1 MFLEIAIV
9 CAVVG
14 AILLAVIPSRAKLNL
29 PPGPRHYPLIGNLP
43 QLAGKPGHV
52 AMTEMAKEY
61 GKIYTMYL
69 PGGQRCVVINSIDL
83 AREALLTKRDDFS
96 GRPASYI
103 SGYLSR
109 GFKDIICADFTQGMI
124 YQRKIAHSA
133 LRMYG
138 SGMKRLEGLIC
149 SEVELLTKR
158 ISSYQGRPFNPK
170 EDIQLAVL
178 NVICAIVYG
187 ESYDIGDDEFLRI
200 LKYNDDF
207 IRLFGSYNILD
218 LIPLL
223 RFLPLEDVKTLRESR
238 AIRDDILDTKYRE
251 HKVRFEE
258 DNANNNFEVQ
268 DLTDALLKAYYEAEQ
283 EDSKVTQLLSE
294 DHIVMTMND
303 VFNAGL
309 ETSSTTLRWLMAYMA
324 TYPEVQARVHAELD
338 DVIGSGRMPCLSD
351 RGSLP
356 YLESTIAE
364 VLRIRAIVPLSLP
377 HKATCD
383 TTLGDYDVPKETMLI
398 TNIWAIHHD
407 TDEWEKPDVFNPE
420 RFLDSQGK
428 FSAAGVRS
436 YLPFSAGRRG
446 CLGESLAKTEVFL
459 IAARLLH
466 QFKVEVP
473 TGKPHPD
480 LSGEVGVVLM
490 PGHHELCITERL

>member
-1 MFLEIAIV
+1 MILEFAIV
-9 CAVVG
+9 CAVIC
-14 AILLAVIPSRAKLNL
+14 AILLAVIYHKPKNL
-29 PPGPRHYPLIGNLP
+29 LAPGPTPYPLIGNML
-43 QLAGKPGHV
+43 QLVGKPGHV
-52 AMTEMAKEY
+52 AMTEMAEEY

-69 PGGQRCVVINSIDL
+69 PGGQRCVVVNSIDL

-109 GFKDIICADFTQGMI
+109 GFKDIICASFTQAMI
-124 YQRKIAHSA
+124 LQRKIAHSA

-149 SEVELLTKR
+149 TEVDQLSKR
-158 ISSYQGRPFNPK
+158 LSARQGQPFNPK

-187 ESYDIGDDEFLRI
+187 ESYDIKDEEFLRI
-200 LKYNDDF
+200 VKYNDQF

-258 DNANNNFEVQ
+258 DNANNNFEVE
-268 DLTDALLKAYYEAEQ
+268 DLTDAMLKAYHEEEQ
-283 EDSKVTQLLSE
+283 EDAKVTQLLSE

-309 ETSSTTLRWLMAYMA
+309 ETTATTLRWLVAYMA
-324 TYPEVQARVHAELD
+324 TYPEVQARIHAELD

-351 RGSLP
+351 RGNLP

-377 HKATCD
+377 HMSTCD
-383 TTLGDYDVPKETMLI
+383 TSLGGYDVPKDTMLI
-398 TNIWAIHHD
+398 TNLWAIHHD
-407 TDEWEKPDVFNPE
+407 ADEWEKPDEFNPE
-420 RFLDSQGK
+420 RFLDSEGK

-446 CLGESLAKTEVFL
+446 CLGESLAKTELFL
-459 IAARLLH
+459 ITSRLLH
-466 QFKVEVP
+466 QFKVENP
-473 TGKPHPD
+473 PGKPLPD

-490 PGHHELCITERL
+490 PGHQEFCITERM